1 MNNQFEKLA
10 DRFANKFEDE
20 FFWSLKING
29 EDQNY
34 FYSDNVLIVTGYSS
48 EEIQS
53 LPEKY
58 KDLILKED
66 YEWWVQ
72 YMKDAGAWEE

>member
-20 FFWSLKING
+20 FFFFFFING
-29 EDQNY
+29 EEQNY
-34 FYSDNVLIVTGYSS
+34 FYSDNVLTVTGYSS

-53 LPEKY
+53 LPGKY
-58 KDLILKED
+58 KYLILKED
-66 YEWWVQ
+66 LQ
-72 YMKDAGAWEE
+72 RRSS